1 MDWKVKGYIQRAL
14 DMTPGGAL
22 VNDLLQRLNGGRQN
36 LGDHINVKVR
46 ADWLIHMDHLNEL
59 GFTLP
64 GKTMLEIG
72 TGWLP
77 VMPLC
82 FALAGIS
89 RCITV
94 DLRRHMSVQA
104 VLLTLRHLEP
114 HLADIAKVSNQ
125 PLEQVNQRWR
135 TWLAL
140 NDGQAVLDA
149 AGIVYKAPGDATATG
164 LAAGSVD
171 LVFSNSVLEHVPEPV
186 LHAMMTETQRILSPD
201 GLTMH
206 NVNCGDH
213 YAYFD
218 RSITQINYLQ
228 FPDKAWRK
236 WNTNLQYQ
244 NRLRAV
250 DFLTSARKA
259 GLEIVLDTH
268 KAKPELL
275 TRIKGMQI
283 ADEFSRYPV
292 EELCCTSIDFAAR
305 KARP

>member
-36 LGDHINVKVR
+36 LGGHINVKVR
-46 ADWLIHMDHLNEL
+46 ADWLIHMGHLNEL

-114 HLADIAKVSNQ
+114 HLADIANVSNQ

-149 AGIVYKAPGDATATG
+149 AGIVYKALGIPIDLFTPIFAISRTRCAVRRCASPRRTPRGSACSRGTG
-164 LAAGSVD
+164 
-171 LVFSNSVLEHVPEPV
+171 
-186 LHAMMTETQRILSPD
+186 R
-201 GLTMH
+201 
-206 NVNCGDH
+206 
-213 YAYFD
+213 
-218 RSITQINYLQ
+218 
-228 FPDKAWRK
+228 
-236 WNTNLQYQ
+236 
-244 NRLRAV
+244 
-250 DFLTSARKA
+250 
-259 GLEIVLDTH
+259 
-268 KAKPELL
+268 
-275 TRIKGMQI
+275 
-283 ADEFSRYPV
+283 
-292 EELCCTSIDFAAR
+292 
-305 KARP
+305 